1 MELRDA
7 LSQISEI
14 RRQMARSEVF
24 RGYRSMTVGCSGVL
38 ALLAAAWQPY
48 FVASPEREL
57 GRYLC
62 LWISVAAVSTIVAG
76 GEMYWRMRTTSSA
89 LSRQMTQ
96 LAVEQ
101 LAPSLVVGA
110 FLTLC
115 IYRSAP
121 QVAWMLPGL
130 WSLVF
135 GLGVFASYRLLP
147 RQFFWV
153 GVYYAVCGCACL
165 HWGQGSN
172 ALSPWQMGL
181 SFGGGQ
187 VMSAVIL
194 YWTLEETHD
203 AEE

>member
-1 MELRDA
+1 
-7 LSQISEI
+7 
-14 RRQMARSEVF
+14 
-24 RGYRSMTVGCSGVL
+24 MTIGCSGVL

-115 IYRSAP
+115 IYRCAP

-135 GLGVFASYRLLP
+135 GLGVRV
-147 RQFFWV
+147 RQ
-153 GVYYAVCGCACL
+153 A
-165 HWGQGSN
+165 
-172 ALSPWQMGL
+172 ALQLG
-181 SFGGGQ
+181 
-187 VMSAVIL
+187 SAVLIFEAGPEVCQHL
-194 YWTLEETHD
+194 CYLRCK
-203 AEE
+203 AALR